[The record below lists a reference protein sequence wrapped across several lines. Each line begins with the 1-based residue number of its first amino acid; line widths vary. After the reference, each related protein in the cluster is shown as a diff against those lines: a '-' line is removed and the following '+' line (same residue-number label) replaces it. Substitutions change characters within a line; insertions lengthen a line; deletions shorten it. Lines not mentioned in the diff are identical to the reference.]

1 MASRF
6 RTGIGYPRSEGPR
19 LESLPIKP
27 ERVGH
32 PRLHPYQRL
41 LGRFYEV
48 LFLVQALEQ
57 TRGIHTPEPPAL
69 DQQQASR
76 RRFLQDLA
84 YICDSQKGGD
94 TCTALGIEESSH
106 NYTFWAAVNKA
117 KDEITEFLRGVL
129 KILKISINLSVQE
142 LESHRVMLIRWC
154 IEFASLRINEEKKL
168 LFKAARDSLQRLDMQ
183 ASEQGMSFTL
193 LSFFNQA
200 NYLL

>member
-1 MASRF
+1 MAPRF
-6 RTGIGYPRSEGPR
+6 RTGIDYSQR

-27 ERVGH
+27 ERVGR

-48 LFLVQALEQ
+48 LFLLKALGQ

-69 DQQQASR
+69 DQQQESR

-94 TCTALGIEESSH
+94 TCTAIGIEESSH
-106 NYTFWAAVNKA
+106 NYTFWVAVNKA
-117 KDEITEFLRGVL
+117 RDEITEFLKDVL
-129 KILKISINLSVQE
+129 KILRISVNLSVQE
-142 LESHRVMLIRWC
+142 METHREMLIRDC

-168 LFKAARDSLQRLDMQ
+168 LFKAARDCLQGLDMQ
-183 ASEQGMSFTL
+183 SSEQGMSYTSPLVFIQT
-193 LSFFNQA
+193 N
-200 NYLL
+200 